1 MSDEYHRASLAHQAT
16 VLLHIGNSL
25 AEHGVGDRWEGV
37 ARIRCEMALHGLGD
51 QLVAHSRRLEHL
63 SHYAGSHSVMARLG

>member
-1 MSDEYHRASLAHQAT
+1 
-16 VLLHIGNSL
+16 
-25 AEHGVGDRWEGV
+25 
-37 ARIRCEMALHGLGD
+37 MALHGLGD